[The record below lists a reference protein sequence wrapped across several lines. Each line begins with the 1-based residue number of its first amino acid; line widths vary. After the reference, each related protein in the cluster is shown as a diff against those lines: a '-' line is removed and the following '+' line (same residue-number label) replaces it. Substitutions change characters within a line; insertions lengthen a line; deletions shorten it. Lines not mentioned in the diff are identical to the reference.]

1 MARWEKA
8 SALGRRGRRTA
19 AILLTVSVL
28 TYLPVGAQS
37 QEARRPKRAIDA
49 RQAVRIAER
58 FVRLNGYTDFV
69 PKDPSRLMPE
79 ALEFAEDERVWLK
92 ERHNTL
98 KPRAVGFREGAR
110 NYPKGWTV
118 GFELVKPIGDGKE
131 AIGRGVTMDERGR
144 HLRVQHMGF
153 YLDGLKPRPD

>member
-1 MARWEKA
+1 MASKEKT
-8 SALGRRGRRTA
+8 STSGRNWRRSA
-19 AILLTVSVL
+19 AILFAVGVL
-28 TYLPVGAQS
+28 CYLPV
-37 QEARRPKRAIDA
+37 EAHDQAPRRSRGVIDA

-69 PKDPSRLMPE
+69 PNDPSRLTPE
-79 ALEFAEDERVWLK
+79 TLEFSGDQHVRLK

-98 KPRAVGFREGAR
+98 KPRAIGFREGAR

-118 GFELVKPIGDGKE
+118 GFELVEPIGDGKR
-131 AIGRGVTMDERGR
+131 AVGRAVTMDERGH